1 MRAVLVVVLVVLVA
15 AGGYFVWQRGQ
26 GPAAPVVPAAAKAKT
41 QVYVMVP
48 QGVFL
53 PVTKV
58 MDKFEKAH
66 PGMAFKLTVDTP
78 EAMAQMVEENKNKPD
93 VFISP
98 GGHEIEVL
106 RQKGYIDP
114 NTMVAFGSYKL
125 AIVVP
130 KANPGKVKDLRDLL
144 NPEVKTISISDPNLN
159 AACYAARQALRNV
172 GVWDELEKAKKIQVT
187 GCCMS
192 SFKWVLDGRAEANV
206 QFLGC
211 PMDEKADVSDADKV
225 MFALKFPTDLSYV
238 PRNVAGILKTAKQ
251 RKLAEE
257 FLAFLTAPE
266 NVKFMLENRLRDDQ
280 NLGAQVGPWGPAQEE
295 NPKLRNAQAGR
306 MRKAA

>member
-1 MRAVLVVVLVVLVA
+1 MKATLVVVLVALVA
-15 AGGYFVWQRGQ
+15 VGGFFVWQRGKQ
-26 GPAAPVVPAAAKAKT
+26 PAPVKPKAKD
-41 QVYVMVP
+41 QLYLMIP

-53 PVTKV
+53 PVTRV
-58 MDKFEKAH
+58 IDRFEKAH
-66 PGMAFKLTVDTP
+66 PEMTFKQPTVDTP

-93 VFISP
+93 IFISP

-106 RQKGYIDP
+106 RQKGYIDQT
-114 NTMVAFGSYKL
+114 TMVAFGSYKL

-130 KANPGKVKDLRDLL
+130 KANPGQVKELKDLL
-144 NPEVKTISISDPNLN
+144 NPGVKTISMSDPNLN
-159 AACYAARQALRNV
+159 AACYAARQALQNI

-211 PMDEKADVSDADKV
+211 PMDEKAAVSDADKV
-225 MFALKFPTDLSYV
+225 AFALKFPTDLSYV
-238 PRNVAGILKTAKQ
+238 PRNVAGILKTSKQ

-257 FLAFLTAPE
+257 FLAFLTTPE
-266 NVKFMLENRLRDDQ
+266 NVQFMLDNRLRDDQ
-280 NLGAQVGPWGPAQEE
+280 NLGTQVGPWGPSQEA
-295 NPKLRNAQAGR
+295 NPKEKKAQSSGA
-306 MRKAA
+306 RKAT